1 MEASTP
7 GELTIGDDICVLEG
21 HGSDV
26 NGTAWSPISRDT
38 LCSCS
43 GDKKI
48 RVWQINT
55 GNSREKKVVLS
66 NPEKE
71 VLAHKFYVN
80 SCSYNPSGDI
90 LATTSSDDTVKIW
103 STASWTCVGRYILD
117 RSRAY
122 PGYIPGRSRP

>member
-7 GELTIGDDICVLEG
+7 GELTIGKEVCVLEG

-26 NGTAWSPISRDT
+26 NCTAWSPISKDT

-48 RVWQINT
+48 RVWKVKT
-55 GNSREKKVVLS
+55 SNSVGETRAVLS
-66 NPEKE
+66 KPEH
-71 VLAHKFYVN
+71 VLLAHKFYVN
-80 SCSYNPSGDI
+80 SCTYNPSGDI

-103 STASWTCVGRYILD
+103 STASWSCIGK
-117 RSRAY
+117 S
-122 PGYIPGRSRP
+122 